1 MPQIS
6 EEKHRKYVFFKSS
19 KKTGAWKFIQVRIHL
34 KGYSTP
40 IRRKNKQGTAK
51 TTKKGIQNYTKLK
64 TLVNKNQ
71 WHSKTRKFQ
80 KGRDQ
85 RKSKKN
91 FFITDKNENQQEVVI
106 QFKQNQKP
114 EKTH

>member
-1 MPQIS
+1 MNFQ
-6 EEKHRKYVFFKSS
+6 R
-19 KKTGAWKFIQVRIHL
+19 
-34 KGYSTP
+34 
-40 IRRKNKQGTAK
+40 GTAK

-71 WHSKTRKFQ
+71 LHSKTWKFQ

-85 RKSKKN
+85 RKSKKK

-114 EKTH
+114 EKIH